1 MSIVG
6 SIHIQ
11 CGASACGRHVFAVDA
26 DRYISDML
34 DAQRESIRTQAGI
47 WSHPKRYCPQCEARA
62 DALGYESERAMD
74 ERIALAK
81 AESEAQET
89 HRLPRTAGLTAGF
102 EGGEE

>member
-11 CGASACGRHVFAVDA
+11 CGASACDRHVFAVDA
-26 DRYISDML
+26 DAYISEML

-47 WSHPKRYCPQCEARA
+47 WSHPTRYCPRCEARA
-62 DALGYESERAMD
+62 EALGYESQRAMD
-74 ERIALAK
+74 ERMARRLAD
-81 AESEAQET
+81 SEAQET

-102 EGGEE
+102 EGGEV